1 MEDQDLLIE
10 LQAAYDRGVSL
21 EQIQQALSD
30 DPTVEQGALQVA
42 EDFFLKKRKRL
53 LELQIN

>member
-21 EQIQQALSD
+21 EQIQQVLSD
-30 DPTVEQGALQVA
+30 DPNVEQGALQVA
-42 EDFFLKKRKRL
+42 EDFFLKNLDPHLRL
-53 LELQIN
+53 